1 MFPPPPVGEGPPP
14 QASSL
19 ELVTKCPPPTPRPVL
34 SHPVLN
40 NGGSPASCY
49 QAPKGPNRS
58 GSREKI
64 PQTRRLKPQAL
75 VARSSGGR
83 ETQVQGASPLL
94 SRDGPEVWQL
104 ADDRHLCPHAAE
116 EMGGTLSPSVLL
128 SLLVLPWPL
137 MTASEPPESPAS
149 RYAGMG
155 LGRQP

>member
-1 MFPPPPVGEGPPP
+1 MAQTTGPCGS
-14 QASSL
+14 QL
-19 ELVTKCPPPTPRPVL
+19 W
-34 SHPVLN
+34 
-40 NGGSPASCY
+40 GG
-49 QAPKGPNRS
+49 
-58 GSREKI
+58 
-64 PQTRRLKPQAL
+64 
-75 VARSSGGR
+75 

-94 SRDGPEVWQL
+94 FRDGPVAWQL
-104 ADDRHLCPHAAE
+104 ADDRHLCPHVAE